1 MKEFIPNI
9 ITGVCTLIGALGGVY
24 WTQKGNKNILEQQV
38 TRDMIKEKRNEL
50 KETLSTYSQI
60 LKIDGE
66 TQLYI
71 KVESTIIDFDLDF
84 YKSKI
89 RPILFEKYHILHDD
103 VALSVKRID
112 DVIKKCNYTQK
123 IERDDHILLN
133 RNYSLLVSNMRQ
145 HIYNFR
151 KEDIS

>member
-1 MKEFIPNI
+1 MKEYLPNI

-24 WTQKGNKNILEQQV
+24 WTQKGNKNILEQQ
-38 TRDMIKEKRNEL
+38 TKRDEIKEQRNEL

-66 TQLYI
+66 TQLHI
-71 KVESTIIDFDLDF
+71 KVESGIIDFDLDF

-112 DVIKKCNYTQK
+112 DVIKMCDYYQK
-123 IERDDHILLN
+123 IERDNHILLN
-133 RNYSLLVSNMRQ
+133 RNYSLMVSDMRV
-145 HIYNFR
+145 HIFNFR
-151 KEDIS
+151 KKNIS